1 MKQSNSTLYSIL
13 NTIKDAALVVATFGA
28 LGLLIQW
35 SWNQFFPLFGLPELN
50 ILQAIALFILVFLT
64 ISLVSIAW
72 NYHVKQHYL
81 WFNWQEKSQGQNK
94 KINDPEEPFNE

>member
-13 NTIKDAALVVATFGA
+13 NTIKSVVIFIATVAA

-50 ILQAIALFILVFLT
+50 ILQAIALFILMFLT
-64 ISLVSIAW
+64 ISSVSIAW

-94 KINDPEEPFNE
+94 KINDPDEPFNE

>member
-1 MKQSNSTLYSIL
+1 MKQSNSTLYSML
-13 NTIKDAALVVATFGA
+13 NMIKSVVIFIATVAA

-35 SWNQFFPLFGLPELN
+35 SWNQFFPLFGFPELN

-64 ISLVSIAW
+64 ISLGLMTW

-81 WFNWQEKSQGQNK
+81 WFDLKDKFQGQNK